1 MKHFILG
8 GDGFVGRH
16 LAAELLRLGQE
27 VIVADIV
34 KSQLEIYDNVR
45 FIRLDIT
52 DRSSFAA
59 LPIAADDVVYNM
71 AARMLSPIM
80 VRAARRDFF
89 WPVNYSGVENILAH
103 MEANGCRRFVH
114 FTTDMVYGQATSVP
128 QTEDAPTAPLGEYGR
143 SKLETENLCRR
154 YRDRGMTISI
164 FRPRLII
171 GPGRLGILA
180 TLFKLIDSNLPVP
193 MIGSGR
199 NQYQFISVY
208 DCASAAVAA
217 WRAGLP
223 NAEYN
228 LGSDDPPT
236 VRELLTRLIREAGS
250 RSFLLPTPAWL
261 VKAALTAL
269 DWINLPLM
277 DPEQYLIA
285 DEVCILDTSRA
296 KRELGWQPRYKD
308 EDMLLAAYREY
319 RIAKTLGAGH
329 AGGAIGDTNVAA
341 NLPREHR

>member
-1 MKHFILG
+1 MKHLILG

-16 LAAELLRLGQE
+16 LAAELQRLGQE
-27 VIVADIV
+27 VVVADIAR
-34 KSQLEIYDNVR
+34 SQLDVYDNARYV
-45 FIRLDIT
+45 RLDIT
-52 DRSSFAA
+52 DPSTFAA
-59 LPIAADDVVYNM
+59 LPIAPDDVVYNT

-80 VRAARRDFF
+80 VRAERRDFF
-89 WPVNYSGVENILAH
+89 WPVNYDGVENILAH
-103 MEANGCRRFVH
+103 MEANGCRRLVH
-114 FTTDMVYGQATSVP
+114 FTTDMVYGHVTKAPQA
-128 QTEDAPTAPLGEYGR
+128 EDAPTVPLGEYGL
-143 SKLETENLCRR
+143 SKLETEKLCRR
-154 YRDRGMTISI
+154 YRDRGMTISV

-180 TLFKLIDSNLPVP
+180 KLFRLIDANLPVP

-217 WRAGLP
+217 WEAGVP
-223 NAEYN
+223 NGEYN

-236 VRELLTRLIREAGS
+236 VRELLTRLIREADS
-250 RSFLLPTPAWL
+250 RSFLVPTPASL

-269 DWINLPLM
+269 DLINLPLM

-296 KRELGWQPRYKD
+296 KRELGWQPRYRD

-319 RIAKTLGAGH
+319 RMAKGLDTEPRKGRERRH
-329 AGGAIGDTNVAA
+329 VMNGGRRKS
-341 NLPREHR
+341 L

>member
-1 MKHFILG
+1 MKHLILG
-8 GDGFVGRH
+8 GNGFVGRH
-16 LAAELLRLGQE
+16 LATELVRLGQE
-27 VIVADIV
+27 VIVADIAQ
-34 KSQLEIYDNVR
+34 SQLEIYDNIR

-59 LPIAADDVVYNM
+59 LPVAPDDVVYNT
-71 AARMLSPIM
+71 AARMLDPIV
-80 VRAARRDFF
+80 VRAARREFF
-89 WPVNYSGVENILAH
+89 WPVNYGGVENILAH
-103 MEANGCRRFVH
+103 MEANGLHRFVH
-114 FTTDMVYGQATSVP
+114 FTTDMVYGHASIMP
-128 QTEDAPTAPLGEYGR
+128 QTEDSATVPLGEYGL

-154 YRDRGMTISI
+154 YRARGMAISI

-180 TLFKLIDSNLPVP
+180 KLFKLVDANLPVP

-217 WRAGLP
+217 WKAGLP
-223 NAEYN
+223 NSEYN

-236 VRELLTRLIREAGS
+236 VRELLTGLIREAGS
-250 RSFLLPTPAWL
+250 RSFLLPIPAPF
-261 VKAALTAL
+261 VKTVLTAL

-285 DEVCILDTSRA
+285 DEACILDTSRA

-319 RIAKTLGAGH
+319 RMAKALGGGH
-329 AGGAIGDTNVAA
+329 AGSAIGDTKTAA
-341 NLPREHR
+341 NVTHEHR